1 MRAAQRQ
8 RTGAAGRTG
17 VVIATAL
24 ALVLGATPTAA
35 AAKPSAA
42 DLARA
47 EELYDNGRTLF
58 AEGSYAAAAAA
69 FESAHEL
76 SGNDDM
82 LFNAALAH
90 DRAGNFEAAIAALDR
105 YRAFA
110 PASERAALDERKKS
124 LQTRLQK
131 QREAAARPAE
141 PDTPDTMYPE
151 GPPVTPHDDV
161 PPPRSD
167 RDRDRNPTSRRTPVR
182 PWAWSLLGTGGAL
195 AISATA
201 LGAAALAHS
210 RAAARRCVGPDDPQS
225 NFKLAH
231 DAMLATAPA
240 RAARGREPPGGAARC
255 RGPGLL
261 NRGRRGGPHLASP
274 PTRNPLIRRRS
285 PEIARSRSE
294 SPDLDG
300 PAGPFG
306 MPSAGHRGASR
317 AGS

>member
-1 MRAAQRQ
+1 M
-8 RTGAAGRTG
+8 
-17 VVIATAL
+17 IATAL

-167 RDRDRNPTSRRTPVR
+167 RDRDRDRDRNPTSRRTPVR

-210 RAAARRCVGPDDPQS
+210 RAAARRCVGPDDAPLCPETARDDARLGRG
-225 NFKLAH
+225 LAIGTDISFALASGLLVAFIAIAAV
-231 DAMLATAPA
+231 DARRAKRRGAV
-240 RAARGREPPGGAARC
+240 AAR
-255 RGPGLL
+255 
-261 NRGRRGGPHLASP
+261 RR
-274 PTRNPLIRRRS
+274 
-285 PEIARSRSE
+285 
-294 SPDLDG
+294 
-300 PAGPFG
+300 
-306 MPSAGHRGASR
+306 
-317 AGS
+317 